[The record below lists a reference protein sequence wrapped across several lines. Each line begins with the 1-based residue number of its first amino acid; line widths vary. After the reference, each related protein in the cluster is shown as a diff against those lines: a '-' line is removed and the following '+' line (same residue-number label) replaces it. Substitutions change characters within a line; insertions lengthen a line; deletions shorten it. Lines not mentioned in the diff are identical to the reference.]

1 MITTRMNA
9 FAGTLLMV
17 LGVAGCSTPKPVLE
31 LANVSATN
39 VSLVETSLSGFAKQS
54 RSTAE
59 TRADAIARLE
69 QVVTDKAAEVSL
81 IIGSA
86 DAAASLESRQPRP
99 GFADLHRAII
109 SNSDAIS
116 AGLDAARG
124 RDVALRAAIIESQEK
139 IETSSKSLKT
149 VAKHLADLGKEE
161 DREARLAVLR
171 AFIESVIEDFKK
183 AKTAQENEN
192 SEAAKEAGERS
203 EEMSTAIAGGPSG

>member
-1 MITTRMNA
+1 MSMTRMNA
-9 FAGTLLMV
+9 LGGTLAMV
-17 LGVAGCSTPKPVLE
+17 LGLAGCATPKPVIE

-39 VSLVETSLSGFAKQS
+39 VSLVETSLGGFAKQS
-54 RSTAE
+54 RATAE
-59 TRADAIARLE
+59 NRADAIARLE

-99 GFADLHRAII
+99 GFADLHRAIV
-109 SNSDAIS
+109 SNSNAIS

-171 AFIESVIEDFKK
+171 AFIESVIEDFKTAK
-183 AKTAQENEN
+183 AAQEAEN
-192 SEAAKEAGERS
+192 KAAADGAGKMS
-203 EEMSTAIAGGPSG
+203 DVMSTVIAGGPGS